1 MDTVLHW
8 LLLVVAV
15 AAGWF
20 MGRWGRDNSAGR
32 ARIDDE
38 ESVRDRLQF
47 LFTNYSDE
55 AIENFVQS
63 LAVNRETV
71 SLHLSVGAHFRLK
84 GETERAI
91 LIHQNLLARPEL
103 PPRYSPQVTYELAMD
118 YMNAGLLDRAESLF
132 HQLMGSRDYSRQ
144 AADQLIELYQQER
157 EWDKARQ
164 VASTLTVGYP
174 EDELKKQ
181 LAYLTCELAEDA
193 LRHDDRWGAQKLVK
207 EALEQDKTCVRA
219 SFLQADIH
227 RRQGNQS
234 EVSQALFQ
242 VFDQNPAFGSEAVDR
257 LMKQARE
264 RGDVVRLARRL
275 RKLYASWPSTSLLL
289 ALVEAVER
297 GSGRLAAIDL
307 LREELEIRPSL
318 KGLLRLVEM
327 AGYEKGMTTD
337 EGRLVSRMGQML
349 LSNRPVYRCIS
360 CGFEG
365 RQLHWLCPSC
375 KKWEKV
381 QPIQGVE
388 AE

>member
-1 MDTVLHW
+1 METVLHW
-8 LLLVVAV
+8 LLLVIAV

-20 MGRWGRDNSAGR
+20 MGRWGRDGQGAG

-38 ESVRDRLQF
+38 DAVRDRLQF
-47 LFTNYSDE
+47 LFTNYSDQ

-63 LAVNRETV
+63 LVVNRETV
-71 SLHLSVGAHFRLK
+71 GLHLSVGAHFRLK

-91 LIHQNLLARPEL
+91 VIHQNLLARPEL
-103 PPRYSPQVTYELAMD
+103 PSRFSPQVTYELAMD
-118 YMNAGLLDRAESLF
+118 YMTAGLLDRAESLF
-132 HQLMGSRDYSRQ
+132 HQLLGSRDYSRQ

-174 EDELKKQ
+174 EDELKKR

-193 LRHDDRWGAQKLVK
+193 LRHDDRWGAQKLLK
-207 EALEQDKTCVRA
+207 DALEHDHTCVRA
-219 SFLQADIH
+219 SFLQADIQKRH
-227 RRQGNQS
+227 GNLS
-234 EVSQALFQ
+234 EVSQSLLQ
-242 VFDQNPAFGSEAVDR
+242 VFDQNPAFGPEAIDR
-257 LMKQARE
+257 LMRQARE
-264 RGDVVRLARRL
+264 KGDVARLARRL
-275 RKLYASWPSTSLLL
+275 RKLYQRWPSTSLLL
-289 ALVEAVER
+289 ALVESVEKS
-297 GSGRLAAIDL
+297 SGRPAAIEL

-337 EGRLVSRMGQML
+337 EGRLVSRMGQLL
-349 LSNRPVYRCIS
+349 LSNRPVYRCTN

-375 KKWEKV
+375 KRWEKV